1 MEWSNQQ
8 VLTGDLFITD
18 SSRETKKKEAKNNN
32 FSRAKQ
38 KNTYQISLA
47 TEKV

>member
-1 MEWSNQQ
+1 MNKFKPVTFLLQTAH
-8 VLTGDLFITD
+8 VK
-18 SSRETKKKEAKNNN
+18 RKKKEAKNNN
-32 FSRAKQ
+32 FSRVKQ